1 MRLIFL
7 PALLLSAVP
16 CALAGTT
23 SPLFARGYA
32 VLPEPRQVTLGA
44 GDFTFGN
51 RWRVE
56 RSNGVAPDSSALRSL
71 NEQLRD
77 RYHLALEGNG
87 VGGVVQLEMTAG
99 AVNPGESQDK
109 DHAAIGAQAYRL
121 ELKPE
126 RIRIIANADAG
137 LFYGV
142 QTLIQLLNTPRGDFR
157 LPEGEIFDWP
167 DLQLRQIY
175 WDDAHHLEHLA
186 DLKAAV
192 RQASFY
198 KMNGFVIKLEGHF
211 QYRSAPALVEPQAL
225 SPAELQDLTDFGLRH
240 FVQVIPYLDAPAHI
254 AFILKHPEYRPLR
267 AFPDSNYELCTT
279 NPDSMKLLRGMYD
292 DLLAANRGVKYFY
305 LSTDEA
311 YYVGMANNSGCHEA
325 DRARELG
332 SPGKVLAEF
341 VSQAAN
347 YLHDQGRTVIFWGE
361 YPLKITDIEALPKHL
376 VNGETSG
383 EPLNSAYKKHGI
395 RQTIYGAIEG
405 EEQLFPQY
413 DLLPAY
419 ELMHPLHEGEQRVRD
434 SIAKAISE
442 PARQTSDLF
451 GIVIAGWGDMGLH
464 PETFWLGYVT
474 VTAVGWNPSPGHT
487 EEWPISFYSSFYG
500 ARISGMERAY
510 QLLSHQAQVWT
521 DTWERKD
528 STSRAPIWGNSEKI
542 FSPAQPAHDA
552 SLQLPPVPALD
563 LTRQDYWHEGNL
575 QRMRMASKY
584 KPLNDEL
591 IALLNS
597 NMLRADTNRYNLEV
611 LLSVAELCR
620 ENLNLLGSLDS
631 IDESLSQARDAAAAG
646 SPQKALAALDKALGL
661 AQQMRQA
668 RNLAYRDAVETW
680 SKSWLPRVAE
690 ANGRR
695 FLYQV
700 DDVKDHLPDRTVDMS
715 YLIYRELQLPM
726 EDWFER
732 IQQVRNGFAHSHQL
746 PEQRGNL
753 NWGDLR

>member
-7 PALLLSAVP
+7 SALLLSAVP
-16 CALAGTT
+16 YALAGTT

-32 VLPEPRQVTLGA
+32 VLPEPRQVTLRA

-51 RWRVE
+51 GWRVE
-56 RSNGVAPDSSALRSL
+56 KSNAVVSDSSALRSL
-71 NEQLRD
+71 TEQLRD
-77 RYHLALEGNG
+77 RYHLALAGRG
-87 VGGVVQLEMTAG
+87 TAGVVQLEITGG
-99 AVNPGESQDK
+99 AVNSGASQDK
-109 DHAAIGAQAYRL
+109 DRAAIGLQAYRL

-126 RIRIIANADAG
+126 RIRITANGDAG

-157 LPEGEIFDWP
+157 LPEGEILDWP

-198 KMNGFVIKLEGHF
+198 KINGFVIKLEGHF

-254 AFILKHPEYRPLR
+254 AFILKHSEYRPLR

-279 NPDSMKLLRGMYD
+279 NPDSMKLLQGMYD

-311 YYVGMANNSGCHEA
+311 YYAGMANNAGCHEA
-325 DRARELG
+325 DRAKELG

-341 VSQAAN
+341 ISQAAN
-347 YLHDQGRTVIFWGE
+347 YLHSQGRTVIFWGE
-361 YPLKITDIEALPKHL
+361 HPLKITDIEALPQHL

-405 EEQLFPQY
+405 EEHLFPQY
-413 DLLPAY
+413 DLLPAH

-434 SIAKAISE
+434 SVAKAISE
-442 PARQTSDLF
+442 PGRQTSDLF

-474 VTAVGWNPSPGHT
+474 VTAAGWNPSPSHT

-528 STSRAPIWGNSEKI
+528 STSRTAIWGNSDKI

-552 SLQLPPVPALD
+552 SLQLPPVPAPD
-563 LTRQDYWHEGNL
+563 LTREDHWHEHNVRQL
-575 QRMRMASKY
+575 QMAAKY

-620 ENLNLLGSLDS
+620 ENLNLLRSLEQ
-631 IDESLSQARDAAAAG
+631 IDESLSQARDAVAAG

-668 RNLAYRDAVETW
+668 RNSAYRDAVETW

-695 FLYQV
+695 FLHEV
-700 DDVKDHLPDRTVDMS
+700 DDVKDHLPDRTVDLS
-715 YLIYRELQLPM
+715 YLIYREMQLPM

-732 IQQVRNGFAHSHQL
+732 TQQVRNGFARSHQL
-746 PEQRGNL
+746 PEQRGIL
-753 NWGDLR
+753 NWGHLQ